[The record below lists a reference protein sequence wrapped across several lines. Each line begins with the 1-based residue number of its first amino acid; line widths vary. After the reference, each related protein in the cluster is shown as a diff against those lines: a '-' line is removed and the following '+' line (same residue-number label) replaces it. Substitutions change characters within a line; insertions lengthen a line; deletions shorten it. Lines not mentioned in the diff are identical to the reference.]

1 QTAARPLVDARFQE
15 SVAGAVTIR
24 AFEAGH
30 HAQRELMRALAS
42 HARFQWMGDSIET
55 WIDITMTLLRESA
68 IAAAFAIALA
78 SAASPTAAVT
88 AVVGARASPVLLSL
102 VHRSVMMHLGRL
114 QHLIR
119 HSHPLRASLASA
131 ARYLAATRID
141 REDSGLAD
149 AAAPAV
155 SWPARG
161 GIVFDSV
168 SAHYA
173 NAPAVLREVSFSIA
187 HGQHVGI
194 VGRTGSGKTSI
205 AMALLGLLRPHRGRI
220 VVDGVD
226 IAHVASAVL
235 CQRLAVVPQ
244 AAYVLPGSLRENLD
258 PHARHSDQALRT
270 ALVQVGLPD
279 TNLACTQVA
288 TWSMGQRQLLALA
301 RVLLS
306 DSPIVVLDEATASID
321 AATSRHL
328 HAVVRTQLAHR
339 TVITIAHQIDAVR
352 ACDIVLVVHDGA
364 EYQSFYL
371 AKSYD
376 SNSGVAFEDW
386 GITFT
391 TYKAESD
398 LEPAIKLI
406 DQDLSEPYSIYT
418 YRYFVHQWPELC
430 ILAHTESGEC
440 AGVIICKLEAHKRRY
455 YEGHFADGP
464 SLNRGYIAMIAVGK
478 PFRKLGIG
486 RSLVR
491 QALDRMKAMGADE
504 VAMEAETTNSAALA
518 LYQRLGFVKDKRLYR
533 YYMDGT
539 DAFRLKLW
547 LS

>member
-1 QTAARPLVDARFQE
+1 ME
-15 SVAGAVTIR
+15 
-24 AFEAGH
+24 
-30 HAQRELMRALAS
+30 
-42 HARFQWMGDSIET
+42 
-55 WIDITMTLLRESA
+55 
-68 IAAAFAIALA
+68 
-78 SAASPTAAVT
+78 
-88 AVVGARASPVLLSL
+88 
-102 VHRSVMMHLGRL
+102 
-114 QHLIR
+114 
-119 HSHPLRASLASA
+119 
-131 ARYLAATRID
+131 
-141 REDSGLAD
+141 
-149 AAAPAV
+149 
-155 SWPARG
+155 
-161 GIVFDSV
+161 
-168 SAHYA
+168 
-173 NAPAVLREVSFSIA
+173 
-187 HGQHVGI
+187 
-194 VGRTGSGKTSI
+194 
-205 AMALLGLLRPHRGRI
+205 
-220 VVDGVD
+220 
-226 IAHVASAVL
+226 
-235 CQRLAVVPQ
+235 
-244 AAYVLPGSLRENLD
+244 PGS
-258 PHARHSDQALRT
+258 S
-270 ALVQVGLPD
+270 
-279 TNLACTQVA
+279 
-288 TWSMGQRQLLALA
+288 
-301 RVLLS
+301 
-306 DSPIVVLDEATASID
+306 
-321 AATSRHL
+321 
-328 HAVVRTQLAHR
+328 
-339 TVITIAHQIDAVR
+339 TV
-352 ACDIVLVVHDGA
+352 
-364 EYQSFYL
+364 E
-371 AKSYD
+371 
-376 SNSGVAFEDW
+376 